1 VKVLITGGA
10 GGLGLSVCKAFLED
24 GFDVRV
30 FDLGNR
36 VNQRRVRTLDASTD
50 IVWGDINQLES
61 VREAMDGVDA
71 VVHLAGILQPL
82 TEENPDLADRV
93 NVGGT
98 ETIVSLVKESGKRIP
113 FVYPSSVAVFGPR
126 PDLTECIHGDKVAC
140 NPTTVYAKNKV
151 QSENIIKESG
161 IDYVILRLTAV
172 PHLKFALSFIRK
184 EMYSIPL
191 KNRFEFCHPDDVA
204 LAMLNA
210 VKNFQ
215 LVKGRTLIIAGG
227 PSQQM
232 LYEDMIGTMLRKFG
246 LPLPPEHKFTSEPFY
261 LHWYDTSE
269 SQELLKFQRK
279 TFAEYTREMSKQFP
293 APLTAFMRYF
303 VGPVFGRVIVR
314 LL

>member
-1 VKVLITGGA
+1 MNVLITGGA
-10 GGLGLSVCKAFLED
+10 GGVGLSVCKAFLDD

-30 FDLGNR
+30 FDLDNR
-36 VNQRRVRTLDASTD
+36 VNQRRVRTLGASTD
-50 IVWGDINQLES
+50 TVWGDITQFES
-61 VREAMDGVDA
+61 VRRAMDGVDA

-82 TEENPDLADRV
+82 TEENPELAARV

-98 ETIVSLVKESGKRIP
+98 QTIVSLVKESGKRIP
-113 FVYPSSVAVFGPR
+113 FVFPSSVAVFGPR
-126 PDLTECIHGDKVAC
+126 PDLTECIHCDKVAC
-140 NPTTVYAKNKV
+140 NPTTVYAKNKI

-204 LAMLNA
+204 FAMLNA

-232 LYEDMIGTMLRKFG
+232 LYEDMLGAMLRKFG

-261 LHWYDTSE
+261 LHWYDTSA

-279 TFAEYTREMSKQFP
+279 TFTEYTREMSKQFP
-293 APLTAFMRYF
+293 AAFTAFMRYF
-303 VGPVFGRVIVR
+303 VGPVFGRAIVW

>member
-1 VKVLITGGA
+1 MKVLITGGA
-10 GGLGLSVCKAFLED
+10 GGVGLSVCKAFLQD

-30 FDLGNR
+30 FDLGNPI
-36 VNQRRVRTLDASTD
+36 NQKRVRTLGASAD
-50 IVWGDINQLES
+50 IVWGDLTQFDS
-61 VREAMDGVDA
+61 VRRAMDGVDA
-71 VVHLAGILQPL
+71 VVHLAGIIQPL
-82 TEENPDLADRV
+82 TEEKPELATRV

-98 ETIVSLVKESGKRIP
+98 QTIVSLIKESGKRMP

-126 PDLTECIHGDKVAC
+126 PDLTDCINCDKVAT
-140 NPTTVYAKNKV
+140 NPTTVYAKNKI
-151 QSENIIKESG
+151 QCENIIKESG

-172 PHLKFALSFIRK
+172 PHLKFAISFIRK

-191 KNRFEFCHPDDVA
+191 KNRFEFCHPDNVA

-215 LVKGRTLIIAGG
+215 SVKGKTLIIAGG

-232 LYEDMIGTMLRKFG
+232 LYEDMIGTMLREFG
-246 LPLPPEHKFTSEPFY
+246 LPLPPRHKFTSEPFY
-261 LHWYDTSE
+261 LHWYDTSA
-269 SQELLKFQRK
+269 SQELLEFQRK

-293 APLTAFMRYF
+293 APLTVLMRYF
-303 VGPVFGRVIVR
+303 IGPVFGRVIVW

>member
-1 VKVLITGGA
+1 MKVMITGGA
-10 GGLGLSVCKAFLED
+10 GGVGLSVCKAFLDD

-30 FDLGNR
+30 FDLDNR
-36 VNQRRVRTLDASTD
+36 VNQKRVRTLGASTD
-50 IVWGDINQLES
+50 IVWGDITQSES
-61 VREAMDGVDA
+61 VRRAMDSVDA
-71 VVHLAGILQPL
+71 VVHLAGIIQPL
-82 TEENPDLADRV
+82 TEKNPELAAKV

-98 ETIVSLVKESGKRIP
+98 QTIVSLVKESGKRIP
-113 FVYPSSVAVFGPR
+113 FVFPSSVAVFGPR
-126 PDLTECIHGDKVAC
+126 PDLTECIICDKVAC
-140 NPTTVYAKNKV
+140 NPTTVYAKNKI

-172 PHLKFALSFIRK
+172 PHMRFAISTLRT

-232 LYEDMIGTMLRKFG
+232 LYEDMIGAFLQNFG
-246 LPLPPEHKFTSEPFY
+246 LPLPPEHKFSSEPYY
-261 LHWYDTSE
+261 LHWYDTSA
-269 SQELLKFQRK
+269 SQELLKFQCK
-279 TFAEYTREMSKQFP
+279 TFEEYRRETSKQFP
-293 APLTAFMRYF
+293 AAFTAFMRYF
-303 VGPVFGRVIVR
+303 IGPVFGRVIVR